1 MISSQKLGAT
11 TIGTTPPDII
21 IAYDEGTMNGRIAGM
36 SQIIHNPAELK
47 VVVDQIAQEEIS
59 SQFADAI
66 LQRRQALQSI
76 NDVWNFP
83 LSAQVPCTSPTP
95 WTVIQANEK
104 AALQNFK
111 VEYNIM
117 KNLDFNGRNFLRIE
131 LPPVSLYETNLL
143 GMQSAATEAEQANN
157 MYLGAWYRDLIPR
170 IVKEIS
176 LYPRSSA
183 SELFKYSGYAI
194 YIHNLIFGNE
204 RKEMNDLMAGE
215 DKFELCY
222 DPYRVEGSALGLNSF
237 KGLDIY
243 RNYNITTPTN
253 VNGFNVSSGKN
264 AAVQQQVVGSD
275 GLVDF
280 YIRNDMM
287 DVMEFNDAYRKN
299 VYYEAPIAQ
308 NYNARHSI
316 HSRRVIHNWK
326 VIGVPLDILP
336 FGYSPSSALATAALA
351 GECGYLSVTLYSDWL
366 SRAFYCTKLSNIPP
380 SHPITDHVHYE
391 VGDFYTY
398 KDPVTGSDAIG
409 TITEDNDGNMVGWVN
424 RDSLGRSGDPEF
436 IRNKTI
442 DANTTTTSDNAFNKV
457 NAYATPNVI
466 GRNATAENIVQAKIR
481 PSDENGV
488 VMGMAGSNQFG
499 GVRSGMNRNQTITV
513 NGGNVKDSMYGTYNG
528 LHTNVHTGLA
538 NGAYINARNM
548 NPGNVTL
555 NSRFDRSNSWNTSS
569 VIANYNN
576 VATADASEITKMI
589 LNEGDALSTPIV
601 YPLQF
606 INYSYHT
613 QVSQSIA
620 IRLFQICFQTLDCIS
635 TLLTRMP
642 NLYICTE
649 WAERDF
655 SITPTQNMEI
665 QVNNDLYQIANVFW
679 FIPTDQFGVE
689 SMRVYPPHMINH
701 EMPLINLM
709 RMQTQLGQGQC
720 TYDWHMLN
728 IDNPAYMGL
737 NPLQENIGIMSFSP
751 EIHDDQY
758 PLAFYDPNIA
768 GELKFTF
775 ECGNTI
781 DQAAV
786 GVNKYSVN
794 LRSGYLKVL
803 TIGINGVGVV
813 NMSLYRIVY

>member
-1 MISSQKLGAT
+1 MNASTKLGAT

-21 IAYDEGTMNGRIAGM
+21 IAYDEGAMSGRIAGM
-36 SQIIHNPAELK
+36 AQIVHNPAELK

-131 LPPVSLYETNLL
+131 LPPVSLYDTNLA
-143 GMQSAATEAEQANN
+143 GMQNAASPSQQAEN

-176 LYPRSSA
+176 LYPRSSGN
-183 SELFKYSGYAI
+183 ELFKYSGYAI

-222 DPYRVEGSALGLNSF
+222 DPYRVDGSALGLNSF
-237 KGLDIY
+237 KGMDVY
-243 RNYNITTPTN
+243 KNYEMTAGTAA
-253 VNGFNVSSGKN
+253 GFNVSSGRSTS
-264 AAVQQQVVGSD
+264 VTEQVSGQD
-275 GLVDF
+275 GLTDF
-280 YIRNDMM
+280 FIRNDRM
-287 DVMEFNDAYRKN
+287 DIAEFNEVYRKN
-299 VYYEAPIAQ
+299 HYYEAPVAQ
-308 NYNARHSI
+308 NYNVRHSI
-316 HSRRVIHNWK
+316 HSRRVVHNWK

-351 GECGYLSVTLYSDWL
+351 GECGYLAITLYNDWL
-366 SRAFYCTKLSNIPP
+366 SRAFYCTKISNIPP
-380 SHPITDHVHYE
+380 SYPIADHVHYE
-391 VGDFYTY
+391 VGDYYQY
-398 KDPVTGSDAIG
+398 KDPITGANRLG
-409 TITEDNDGNMVGWVN
+409 QITEDNDGNMIGWVN
-424 RDSLGRSGDPEF
+424 RESLGRSGDAEF

-442 DANTTTTSDNAFNKV
+442 DSTTTTTSDNTFNKT
-457 NAYATPNVI
+457 NAYQPPNII
-466 GRNATAENIVQAKIR
+466 GKNNVAENIIQTKVT
-481 PSDENGV
+481 PNTENGM
-488 VMGMAGSNQFG
+488 VMGMAGSNRFG
-499 GVRSGMNRNQTITV
+499 TVRSGANTNQTVTI
-513 NGGNVKDSMYGTYNG
+513 NGGNDQSNVYGTYDGSNVAIYSGVQNG
-528 LHTNVHTGLA
+528 VRI
-538 NGAYINARNM
+538 NGRNM
-548 NPGNVTL
+548 APGAMTF
-555 NSRFDRSNSWNTSS
+555 NSRFDRTAASWSNAVS
-569 VIANYNN
+569 NYNN
-576 VATADASEITKMI
+576 VSTASDAELVELI
-589 LNEGDALSTPIV
+589 LNENNDAMTTPIV
-601 YPLQF
+601 YPLKY
-606 INYSYHT
+606 INAAYDA
-613 QVSQSIA
+613 QVSQSITV
-620 IRLFQICFQTLDCIS
+620 RLFQICFQTLDCIS

-649 WAERDF
+649 WAEKDIT
-655 SITPTQNMEI
+655 ITPLQTMEV

-679 FIPTDQFGVE
+679 FIPTDHYGVE

-709 RMQTQLGQGQC
+709 KMQTQLGQGQC

-737 NPLQENIGIMSFSP
+737 KPLQENIGIMSFSP
-751 EIHDDQY
+751 EIHDNQY

-768 GELKFTF
+768 GELRFTF

-786 GVNKYSVN
+786 GVNRYSVN
-794 LRSGYLKVL
+794 LRKGILKIV
-803 TIGINGVGVV
+803 TIGINGIAVV
-813 NMSLYRIVY
+813 NMSLYRIIY